1 MTETG
6 CHVDATHL
14 SSVVRLSRN
23 VSLPQHWEMA
33 RDLTRYGIRLP
44 DDFQYPG
51 EVPFE
56 STFAD
61 HLVWFKGLLGESE
74 IDVQDAIDSLNAKS
88 KNCHELDVPVVV
100 ETLVAFLFK
109 SQRPAE
115 ALEVAL
121 EKLAG
126 RFEPVGVAPGLF
138 EIASTPELRKRLS
151 RFFEEKGDLLGY
163 AVCSLTGRK

>member
-1 MTETG
+1 
-6 CHVDATHL
+6 VDATHL

-33 RDLTRYGIRLP
+33 RDLAVYGLRLAN
-44 DDFQYPG
+44 DFQYPG

-61 HLVWFKGLLGESE
+61 HLIWFKGLLGSSKTELE
-74 IDVQDAIDSLNAKS
+74 TDVQQAIDFFNTKS
-88 KNCHELDVPVVV
+88 QNCHELDVPVVV
-100 ETLVAFLFK
+100 ETLVAFLVK
-109 SQRPAE
+109 ANRRAE

-126 RFEPVGVAPGLF
+126 KFEPVGVAPGLF
-138 EIASTPELRKRLS
+138 EIATTPELRQRLS
-151 RFFEEKGDLLGY
+151 QFFEEKGDLLGY
-163 AVCSLTGRK
+163 AVCSLANEK